1 MRAWCCSAKSPAET
15 PPWRRLERSV
25 ERRLDA
31 PPDTEEVTIAA
42 VLAND
47 HQPEGRTHRPYRHG
61 NCAAIEEIDN
71 RRVRSPVS
79 AFRWCHEDRLADEKK
94 IFGRV
99 RANPTKRW
107 RRLDV
112 SLGIGATGSHV
123 PYKSLVELRAVYKL
137 PPSER
142 KQHSC
147 GVIVER
153 MFNRSRVDRGSQ
165 LSRVTIST
173 SPAPS

>member
-31 PPDTEEVTIAA
+31 PPDTEEVTIPA

-71 RRVRSPVS
+71 RRV
-79 AFRWCHEDRLADEKK
+79 A
-94 IFGRV
+94 
-99 RANPTKRW
+99 
-107 RRLDV
+107 
-112 SLGIGATGSHV
+112 
-123 PYKSLVELRAVYKL
+123 
-137 PPSER
+137 
-142 KQHSC
+142 Q
-147 GVIVER
+147 
-153 MFNRSRVDRGSQ
+153 Q
-165 LSRVTIST
+165 
-173 SPAPS
+173 